1 MTLTQDQ
8 FDYLNGLR
16 NRLEEDLDMTLLF
29 GRAELVTWL
38 RDRGY
43 AEDAKRVCEL
53 PDYRVSGSAED
64 GTIEVQGMS
73 GHGGVIGWLWPD
85 GVMQAQGGLIAPAG
99 AGTPAGPFR
108 GAALTA
114 KGSHPCRAP
123 R

>member
-16 NRLEEDLDMTLLF
+16 NRLEEDHDMTLLR

-53 PDYRVSGSAED
+53 PDYVVSGSAED

-73 GHGGVIGWLWPD
+73 GPGGVIGWLWPD
-85 GVMQAQGGLIAPAG
+85 GSCRLKAG
-99 AGTPAGPFR
+99 
-108 GAALTA
+108 
-114 KGSHPCRAP
+114 
-123 R
+123 